1 MTPPYPLDAHQQ
13 LIWDSEISCAV
24 LGSQSQ
30 PDRFLIVP
38 LPMPEGM
45 TGVLAVAK
53 EIRDYAYAGSMA
65 LNAGESLAICEPGME
80 VTMMH
85 AALVF
90 GKFVAEQL
98 KSVHA
103 DDSVEWCRKLH
114 ALEDTR

>member
-13 LIWDSEISCAV
+13 LIWDSEVSCVV
-24 LGSQSQ
+24 LGSQSR

-45 TGVLAVAK
+45 AAVLDVAK

-65 LNAGESLAICEPGME
+65 VKAGESSAICEPGME

-90 GKFVAEQL
+90 GQFVAEQL
-98 KSVHA
+98 KA
-103 DDSVEWCRKLH
+103 TTKDDSAEW
-114 ALEDTR
+114 